1 MSQPK
6 LPHGLFCRR
15 HPNYKATR
23 APQINGGCA
32 ICDFMWSMARK
43 DRVKKS
49 VEGTNGTDSNSTGG
63 LRGPSSTD
71 AEVGSVSSSSRDI
84 SKES

>member
-32 ICDFMWSMARK
+32 ICDMMFQFSRK
-43 DRVKKS
+43 DRKKDTDEKRIVK
-49 VEGTNGTDSNSTGG
+49 GQGSTGEG
-63 LRGPSSTD
+63 K
-71 AEVGSVSSSSRDI
+71 A
-84 SKES
+84 